1 MKKLIITLLVTF
13 FTLGSLFSQQ
23 LIVPAKNKNFFEI
36 DVSGG
41 FCLPIMNLRGSEGL
55 AGFWNF
61 YNYGM
66 SSGFETSITTKMSVY
81 TTKMTQLRIYLL
93 LGYSHFSTEDNAAYT
108 VGVAGYGWPNKSNNP
123 NNPNLPFAPVAA
135 NGTSYLRLNMPNIG
149 FGLEYAVYTDRKNTS
164 SFNFGTDFSTHMITG
179 RAYETVGLGGESF
192 NTINS
197 SLRFGFG
204 VNIAYAYKFDKNVG
218 FHVGT
223 RFTMPNL
230 LGKSSDLTDD
240 PGYISLMDK
249 ENVILNP
256 LLSSS
261 RTMGY
266 LNFFGGMSFYI
277 GKK

>member
-1 MKKLIITLLVTF
+1 MKKITIALLILF
-13 FTLGSLFSQQ
+13 FTGELIYSQT
-23 LIVPAKNKNFFEI
+23 LTPPAKYKNFFEI

-41 FCLPIMNLRGSEGL
+41 YNLPIMDLRGSDGL
-55 AGFWNF
+55 QGFWGF

-66 SSGFETSITTKMSVY
+66 SSGFGTSINTKMSVY

-93 LGYSHFSTEDNAAYT
+93 LGYSHFSVEDNAAYT
-108 VGVAGYGWPNKSNNP
+108 VGIVQAGWPTKSNGTII
-123 NNPNLPFAPVAA
+123 PFSPTKTT
-135 NGTSYLRLNMPNIG
+135 GTSYLRLNMPNVA

-164 SFNFGTDFSTHMITG
+164 SFNFGGDFSAHMITG
-179 RAYETVGLGGESF
+179 RAFETEGLGSETF

-230 LGKSSDLTDD
+230 LGKSSEITDEA
-240 PGYISLMDK
+240 GYITLLDK
-249 ENVILNP
+249 GNSVLNP
-256 LLSSS
+256 ILVQG
-261 RTMGY
+261 RTMAY
-266 LNFFGGMSFYI
+266 FNFFGGISFYM
-277 GKK
+277 GKR

>member
-1 MKKLIITLLVTF
+1 MKKIITLLLILF
-13 FTLGSLFSQQ
+13 FAVQLVNSQD
-23 LIVPAKNKNFFEI
+23 LITPKKTKNFFEI

-41 FCLPIMNLRGSEGL
+41 FCLPVMDLAGSEGL
-55 AGFWNF
+55 GGFWGF

-66 SSGFETSITTKMSVY
+66 SSGFSTSINTKMSVY

-93 LGYSHFSTEDNAAYT
+93 LGYSHFSTEDNASYS
-108 VGVAGYGWPNKSNNP
+108 VKVSQYGWPQGF
-123 NNPNLPFAPVAA
+123 LPVKTS
-135 NGTSYLRLNMPNIG
+135 GTSYLRLNMPHMG

-164 SFNFGTDFSTHMITG
+164 SFNFAGDFTTHIITG
-179 RAYETVGLGGESF
+179 RAYDTPLLSGESF

-197 SLRFGFG
+197 STRFGFG
-204 VNIAYAYKFDKNVG
+204 VNITYAYKFDNYVG

-230 LGKSSDLTDD
+230 FGKSSEVTDD
-240 PGYISLMDK
+240 PGYIYLMDK
-249 ENVILNP
+249 GNSVLNP
-256 LLSSS
+256 NLSSG
-261 RTMGY
+261 RTMAY

>member
-1 MKKLIITLLVTF
+1 MKKITLLLIILLFAGQSAMTQ
-13 FTLGSLFSQQ
+13 TLL
-23 LIVPAKNKNFFEI
+23 PAKKTKNFFEI
-36 DVSGG
+36 DVNGG
-41 FCLPIMNLRGSEGL
+41 FALPVMDLAGGDGL
-55 AGFWNF
+55 MGFWNF

-66 SSGFETSITTKMSVY
+66 SSGINTSINTKMSVY

-93 LGYSHFSTEDNAAYT
+93 LGYSHFSTEDNAAYN
-108 VGVAGYGWPNKSNNP
+108 VKVASYGWPQGFIPQQTS
-123 NNPNLPFAPVAA
+123 
-135 NGTSYLRLNMPNIG
+135 GTSYLRLNMPNLA

-164 SFNFGTDFSTHMITG
+164 SFNFGGDFATHIITG
-179 RAYETVGLGGESF
+179 RVYDTPLSGGETF

-204 VNIAYAYKFDKNVG
+204 VNITYAYKFDNNVG

-230 LGKSSDLTDD
+230 FGKSSELTND
-240 PGYISLMDK
+240 PGYISLLDK
-249 ENVILNP
+249 ENSVYNS
-256 LLSSS
+256 LLSTS
-261 RTMGY
+261 RSMAY

>member
-1 MKKLIITLLVTF
+1 MKKIIIVLIILLLSGDF
-13 FTLGSLFSQQ
+13 LFSQSFTPTQ
-23 LIVPAKNKNFFEI
+23 KYKNLFNI

-55 AGFWNF
+55 GGFWRF

-66 SSGFETSITTKMSVY
+66 SSGFGTTVNTKMAVY

-93 LGYSHFSTEDNAAYT
+93 LGYSHFSTEDNIAYN
-108 VGVAGYGWPNKSNNP
+108 VGVVSYGWPSKTTSDP
-123 NNPNLPFAPVAA
+123 NNPFVAKDTA
-135 NGTSYLRLNMPNIG
+135 GSSYLRLNMPNLG
-149 FGLEYAVYTDRKNTS
+149 FGLEYAVYTNRKNTS
-164 SFNFGTDFSTHMITG
+164 AFNFGADFSTHIITG
-179 RAYETVGLGGESF
+179 RAYETLGVGGETF

-204 VNIAYAYKFDKNVG
+204 VNVVYAYKFDKYVG

-230 LGKSSDLTDD
+230 FGKSSDMTDD

-249 ENVILNP
+249 SNSVLNP
-256 LLSSS
+256 LLSGS

-266 LNFFGGMSFYI
+266 FNFFAGMSFYM
-277 GKK
+277 GKR

>member
-1 MKKLIITLLVTF
+1 MKKLIIVLLVLF
-13 FTLGSLFSQQ
+13 FTGEALYSQQ
-23 LIVPAKNKNFFEI
+23 LVLPAKNKNFFEI

-41 FCLPIMNLRGSEGL
+41 FSLPIMNLRGSDGL

-66 SSGFETSITTKMSVY
+66 SSGFGTSITTKMSVY

-93 LGYSHFSTEDNAAYT
+93 LGYSHFSTEDNAAYK
-108 VGVAGYGWPNKSNNP
+108 VGVAGYGWPNKSNDP
-123 NNPNLPFAPVAA
+123 NNPNQPFYPVAT

-149 FGLEYAVYTDRKNTS
+149 FGLEYAVYTNRKNTS
-164 SFNFGTDFSTHMITG
+164 SFNFGTDLSAHMITG

-192 NTINS
+192 NTISS
-197 SLRFGFG
+197 SLRFGYG
-204 VNIAYAYKFDKNVG
+204 VNITYAYKFDKYVG

-230 LGKSSDLTDD
+230 LGKSSEQTDD
-240 PGYISLMDK
+240 PGYISLLDK
-249 ENVILNP
+249 ENVITNP

-261 RTMGY
+261 RTMAY
-266 LNFFGGMSFYI
+266 FNFFGGMSFYI